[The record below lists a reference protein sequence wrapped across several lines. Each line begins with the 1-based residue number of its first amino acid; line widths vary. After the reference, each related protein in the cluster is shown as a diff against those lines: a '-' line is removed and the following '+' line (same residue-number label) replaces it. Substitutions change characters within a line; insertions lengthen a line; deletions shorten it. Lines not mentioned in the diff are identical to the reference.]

1 MSKGREKTKSNI
13 HINDYR
19 SRGYHAYT
27 TKLNASPSPPLSPL
41 SHSVTLSPPHISV
54 FDGILEHS
62 CSMDGVF
69 HIVMY

>member
-1 MSKGREKTKSNI
+1 MSKAEKETKSNT
-13 HINDYR
+13 HIDDYR
-19 SRGYHAYT
+19 SRGYIQ
-27 TKLNASPSPPLSPL
+27 LNLMPLPLPLPPLSL
-41 SHSVTLSPPHISV
+41 VTLSPPHISV